1 MTDPIVRGVHAAN
14 RLRAKNI
21 PVTPASVERELAAMD
36 LEQQDPYRAATDAAP
51 RTPVPT
57 DDPNY
62 QLRGT
67 PPDGYMLA
75 LQERRRQETQ

>member
-1 MTDPIVRGVHAAN
+1 MTDPIVRGVDAAN

-36 LEQQDPYRAATDAAP
+36 LEQHDPYRAATDAAAKGP
-51 RTPVPT
+51 SPF

-62 QLRGT
+62 TEPFGV
-67 PPDGYMLA
+67 PPDGYRIALA
-75 LQERRRQETQ
+75 RREAGNV